1 MKIRR
6 ASEKDIEKILSL
18 LSQVLEIHAKI
29 RPDIFVSGTT
39 KYTRAELL
47 DLFCD
52 DQKPVFVAVDD
63 EDTVLG
69 YAFCA
74 IKHQPFSTNMIPFK
88 TLFID
93 DLCVD
98 EQSRGNHVGR
108 FLFDYVRDYAKNL
121 GCYEVTLNVWEGN
134 TPAQAFY
141 DKLGFKPKE
150 TQMEFIL

>member
-47 DLFCD
+47 DWFCD